1 VRVMGRCRWWLLV
14 VSAGLL
20 ALVLGGCGPGH
31 GGDRPLGVARL
42 DLAASVVRVDVP
54 LSGRSDALVVAA
66 GEEIL
71 VIGGEAAATSPEEYG
86 RFDGVADGA
95 RLELRTGR
103 WRPVAPIPA
112 GPLYH
117 PVGVWTGEE
126 LVVVGS
132 PCGPGSGW
140 AEDDDAVICRPGGM
154 WVGAYSPKQDRWRTI
169 ERRPAESEGA
179 RADEEEAWDAVAVG
193 WTGRWAVFGAGAAG
207 ELLLVDPGA
216 GTVRWVPMPA
226 AREGAN
232 TAIQGPC
239 AVDGALLAVDGIS
252 NSNPALP
259 VTLQA
264 PLRVLRLAG
273 DGGGWEEIDATPRPV
288 TDRLDAEVI
297 DCGVPGSAPVYLPI
311 LKLPGLPLGEGVLW
325 WDPRP
330 GRWERLPPVPTD
342 PRILTPRVQTAVEV
356 EGHKVLMLHGVQLL
370 DSPLPP
376 ASDPAEERRRIS
388 EWRPHVHS
396 VQEWFVWGS
405 GAGGWRRVPVSSP
418 LPAGTGSAGM
428 AGGWLVP
435 EDVTWVEPGPGE
447 ERPMAQLTLVNV
459 RVLVA
464 SDTTTSAPTTTPAPT
479 G

>member
-1 VRVMGRCRWWLLV
+1 MV
-14 VSAGLL
+14 
-20 ALVLGGCGPGH
+20 
-31 GGDRPLGVARL
+31 
-42 DLAASVVRVDVP
+42 
-54 LSGRSDALVVAA
+54 
-66 GEEIL
+66 
-71 VIGGEAAATSPEEYG
+71 
-86 RFDGVADGA
+86 
-95 RLELRTGR
+95 
-103 WRPVAPIPA
+103 
-112 GPLYH
+112 
-117 PVGVWTGEE
+117 
-126 LVVVGS
+126 
-132 PCGPGSGW
+132 
-140 AEDDDAVICRPGGM
+140 
-154 WVGAYSPKQDRWRTI
+154 
-169 ERRPAESEGA
+169 
-179 RADEEEAWDAVAVG
+179 
-193 WTGRWAVFGAGAAG
+193 GAGAAG

-239 AVDGALLAVDGIS
+239 AVDGALLAVDESS

-264 PLRVLRLAG
+264 PLRVWRLAG
-273 DGGGWEEIDATPRPV
+273 DGARWEEIDATPQPV

-311 LKLPGLPLGEGVLW
+311 LKLPGLSLGEGVLW

-405 GAGGWRRVPVSSP
+405 GAGGWRRVPISSP
-418 LPAGTGSAGM
+418 LPAGAGSAGM

-435 EDVTWVEPGPGE
+435 EDVTWVEPEPGE